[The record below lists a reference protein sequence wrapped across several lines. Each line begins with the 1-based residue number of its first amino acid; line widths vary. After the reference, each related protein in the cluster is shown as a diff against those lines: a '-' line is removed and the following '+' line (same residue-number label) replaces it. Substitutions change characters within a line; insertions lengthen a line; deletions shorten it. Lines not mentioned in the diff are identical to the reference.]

1 MTARLGAA
9 TSPSRRAIRAI
20 RHRTGRVLTGTLLL
34 AMLVTC
40 VFPLFWMGVVSL
52 KQPKDVTNPAIWF
65 VAPNLD
71 NYIDVFVNRGLGH
84 YLTNSAIVAVS
95 ATLVSVA
102 IGAFAAYGLARFEYR
117 RREDL
122 AFLVLAMRMLPAIA
136 IVIPLFV
143 MAQTIGILDT
153 HLVLIICYML
163 FNIPFSIWMLRG
175 FFEEIP
181 REIEEAALI
190 DGCTRRQILARIM
203 FPLAAPGLAATS
215 IFCLINSWNE
225 FTFAVFLTSVRAS
238 TLPTTVTQFLS
249 AAGTSW
255 GAMAATGVVTIIPVL
270 IFSLLVQRY
279 MVKGLSFGGV
289 K

>member
-1 MTARLGAA
+1 MTALASRSSFTSTRRGVTTRRGLG
-9 TSPSRRAIRAI
+9 RF
-20 RHRTGRVLTGTLLL
+20 VTGTLLL
-34 AMLVTC
+34 GMLLVC
-40 VFPLFWMGVVSL
+40 VFPLFWMIVVSL
-52 KQPKDVTNPAIWF
+52 KEAKDVTNPAVWF
-65 VAPNLD
+65 VTPNLD
-71 NYIDVFVNRGLGH
+71 NYVDVFVNRNLAH
-84 YLTNSAIVAVS
+84 FLSNSAIVAVC

-102 IGAFAAYGLARFEYR
+102 LGAFAAYGLARFEYR
-117 RREDL
+117 YREDL
-122 AFLVLAMRMLPAIA
+122 AFIVLAMRMLPAIA

-143 MAQTIGILDT
+143 MAQTIGVLDT
-153 HLVLIICYML
+153 HLVLIVCYML

-175 FFEEIP
+175 FFEDIP

-190 DGCTRRQILARIM
+190 DGCTRRQILARII

-255 GAMAATGVVTIIPVL
+255 GAMAATGVVTIVPVL
-270 IFSLLVQRY
+270 FFSLLVQRY

>member
-1 MTARLGAA
+1 MTLTRVERATPTRRGARSAKHRLG
-9 TSPSRRAIRAI
+9 
-20 RHRTGRVLTGTLLL
+20 RTLTGALLL
-34 AMLVTC
+34 GMLVVC
-40 VFPLFWMGVVSL
+40 VFPLFWMGVVSF
-52 KQPKDVTNPAIWF
+52 KQAKDVTNPAIWF
-65 VAPNLD
+65 VAPNLE
-71 NYIDVFVNRGLGH
+71 NYIDVFVNRGLGQ
-84 YLTNSAIVAVS
+84 YLANSAIVAVS
-95 ATLVSVA
+95 ATLISVA

-143 MAQTIGILDT
+143 MAQTIGVLDT
-153 HLVLIICYML
+153 HLVLVVCYML

-190 DGCTRRQILARIM
+190 DGGTRRQILARIM

>member
-1 MTARLGAA
+1 MTLTRVERATSTRRGARSAKHRLG
-9 TSPSRRAIRAI
+9 
-20 RHRTGRVLTGTLLL
+20 RTLTGALLL
-34 AMLVTC
+34 GMLVVC
-40 VFPLFWMGVVSL
+40 VFPLFWMGVVSF
-52 KQPKDVTNPAIWF
+52 KQAKDVTNPAIWF
-65 VAPNLD
+65 VAPNLE
-71 NYIDVFVNRGLGH
+71 NYIDVFVNRGLGQ
-84 YLTNSAIVAVS
+84 YLANSAIVAVS
-95 ATLVSVA
+95 ATLISVA

-143 MAQTIGILDT
+143 MAQTIGVLDT
-153 HLVLIICYML
+153 HLVLVVCYML